1 MALTLLAAAE
11 APRELPI
18 DPIWVGILVFA
29 LLLAMVVA
37 LLMFGKG
44 RPHS

>member
-1 MALTLLAAAE
+1 MAPTFFAAAQE
-11 APRELPI
+11 QRELPI
-18 DPIWVGILVFA
+18 DPILVGILTFA
-29 LLLAMVVA
+29 LLLAMLAA